1 MINCT
6 GYIFDLI
13 KILKID
19 DLNYN
24 KIVEFQR
31 ENNCSFEDALIDL
44 GYIKE
49 DEMLHLLQ
57 DISSFNVI
65 NLNEVDLK
73 EDVFISIPTE
83 LVIEYKILPIEVSE
97 GEFKI
102 ASYTLKSIS
111 SFEAIKVLTK
121 KQARLYLCKRTEFLK
136 LYHTYFM
143 PKRIKSLSDQILNNN
158 FIGKEINNFDSPV
171 IDLVENILKT
181 AVIYNSSDIHIEPM
195 LKSFRIRYR
204 IDGELVELF
213 NFPIKIF
220 PFIIGRLKIL
230 SQLDISEKR
239 LPQDGRIVKN
249 ILGILVDFR
258 VSTIPT
264 IHGEKMVI
272 RVLKKSNIN
281 LDRLEL
287 GFRKDEE
294 IIIKRLMNCNR
305 GLILI
310 SGPTGSGKTTTL
322 YSLLND
328 LNRDSRNIVT
338 IEDPVEYMIEG
349 INQININT
357 KIGLDFSTCLKS
369 VLRQDPD
376 IIMVGEIRDSE
387 TAKIAVRAA
396 ITGHLVLS
404 TIHTNDSASA
414 FLRLIDM
421 GVEPYLV
428 CEAIKGIIAQRL
440 VRRICTRCK
449 TEYIATNLEKQ
460 LLGVNKD
467 EKVVLYKG
475 TGCRDC
481 QGTGYKGRIGVF
493 EILEIDRE
501 LRDMIIY
508 NLNIDILRDLCI
520 NKGMKT
526 LKNSCRELVLSG
538 VTTVEEMIKNTF
550 NYD

>member
-13 KILKID
+13 KRLKID

-24 KIVEFQR
+24 KIVEFQK

-65 NLNEVDLK
+65 DLNEVDLK

-83 LVIEYKILPIEVSE
+83 LVIEYKILPIELSE

-121 KQARLYLCKRTEFLK
+121 KQARLYLCKRSEFLR
-136 LYHTYFM
+136 LYHTYFI

-158 FIGKEINNFDSPV
+158 FIGKEINNFDSPI
-171 IDLVENILKT
+171 IDLVENILET

-287 GFRKDEE
+287 GFKKDEE

-481 QGTGYKGRIGVF
+481 QGTGYKGRMGVF

-526 LKNSCRELVLSG
+526 LKKSCRELVLSG